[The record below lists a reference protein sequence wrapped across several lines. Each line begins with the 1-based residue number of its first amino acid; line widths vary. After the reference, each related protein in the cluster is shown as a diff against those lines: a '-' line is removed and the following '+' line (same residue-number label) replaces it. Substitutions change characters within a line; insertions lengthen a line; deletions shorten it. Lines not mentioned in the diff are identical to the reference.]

1 MSNFLKATNLNV
13 RYGNVAA
20 LRGVDFHVDQGEIV
34 TLIGP
39 NGAGKTSTL
48 MAISNLIDGKKTGS
62 LVFEGQDISHMESSA
77 IVKLGIS
84 HVPEGRRIFP
94 RLTVEENLMMGTFGT
109 KKYDKEKASQL
120 LQDVYKMFP
129 RLLERRTQLG
139 GTLSGG
145 EQQMLAIGRGLMF
158 SPKLLMLDEP
168 SLGLAPMVVKEIFE
182 LILDIREKGTTVLL
196 IEQNAGLALQIAD
209 RGYVLEN
216 GRIVM
221 SNTGSG
227 LARDERIIKAYLG
240 M

>member
-1 MSNFLKATNLNV
+1 MSDFLKATDLNV

-62 LVFEGQDISHMESSA
+62 IVFEGQDISHMESSA

-120 LQDVYKMFP
+120 LQDVYRMFP

-182 LILDIREKGTTVLL
+182 LILDIRENGTTVLL

-221 SNTGSG
+221 SGTGSG
-227 LARDERIIKAYLG
+227 LAHDERIIKAYLG

>member
-1 MSNFLKATNLNV
+1 MSDFLNAAGLSV
-13 RYGNVAA
+13 RYGNITA
-20 LRGVDFHVDQGEIV
+20 LRGIDFHVDQGEIV

-48 MAISNLIDGKKTGS
+48 MAISNLIEGKKNGS
-62 LVFEGQDISHMESSA
+62 ITFEGKDISNMESSA

-84 HVPEGRRIFP
+84 HVPEGRHIFS
-94 RLTVEENLMMGTFGT
+94 RLTVEENLMMGTFGAP
-109 KKYDKEKASQL
+109 KYDKVRSAQL
-120 LQDVYKMFP
+120 LEEVYNMFP
-129 RLLERRTQLG
+129 RLKERRTQLG

-168 SLGLAPMVVKEIFE
+168 SLGLAPLVVKEIFE

-216 GRIVM
+216 GQIVM
-221 SNTGSG
+221 SGTGNE